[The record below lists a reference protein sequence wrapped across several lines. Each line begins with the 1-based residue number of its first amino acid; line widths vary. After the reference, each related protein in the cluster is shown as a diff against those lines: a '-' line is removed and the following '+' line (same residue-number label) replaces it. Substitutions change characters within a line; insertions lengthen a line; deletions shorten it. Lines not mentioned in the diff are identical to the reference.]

1 MFLPPS
7 PFSSL
12 YTWGRVDSENT
23 DTREHTLKQI
33 VGCNHCNVG
42 GLADLSWHTVCFAW
56 GDSIFQCDHLLGQIS
71 FFLWEHFYARRLSAL
86 SLLPLPSFLFP
97 GELKISYCKRSISVV
112 IPVPAGR
119 GQCAPRMMM
128 STAEPNQGPG
138 LDQGCCLLA
147 REGSFIW
154 LAVIKRAICRMYLCH
169 QAITFIFF
177 FVKCKNCTCVDSTS
191 PRWDV

>member
-12 YTWGRVDSENT
+12 YTRGRVDSENT

-33 VGCNHCNVG
+33 VGCNHCGVG
-42 GLADLSWHTVCFAW
+42 GLPDLSWHTVCFAW

-71 FFLWEHFYARRLSAL
+71 FFFGEHFYAHRLSAL

-97 GELKISYCKRSISVV
+97 GELKISYCKHSISVV

-119 GQCAPRMMM
+119 GQCAPRLMMF
-128 STAEPNQGPG
+128 TAEPNQGLG
-138 LDQGCCLLA
+138 LDRGTVLPAGSGGLLYLVGGCK
-147 REGSFIW
+147 ES
-154 LAVIKRAICRMYLCH
+154 
-169 QAITFIFF
+169 
-177 FVKCKNCTCVDSTS
+177 NST
-191 PRWDV
+191 

>member
-23 DTREHTLKQI
+23 DTRERTLKQI

-97 GELKISYCKRSISVV
+97 GELKISDWKRSISAV

-128 STAEPNQGPG
+128 STAEPIQGPG
-138 LDQGCCLLA
+138 LDQWCCLLA
-147 REGSFIW
+147 REGSFVW
-154 LAVIKRAICRMYLCH
+154 LAVVKRAIAHNISLAPSNY
-169 QAITFIFF
+169 FF
-177 FVKCKNCTCVDSTS
+177 FL
-191 PRWDV
+191 